1 MAEKMQV
8 YKCDICG
15 NVVEVLHEGAGELVC
30 CGKPMKLLSEKTED
44 LGAEKHVPVVEVVED
59 KMFVKVGSTPHPSE
73 DNHYIEFIE
82 VISHDNKY
90 IKRKYLTP
98 GEKPELELKPKYK
111 KFYMR
116 AYCNLHGLWSGNY
129 SE

>member
-15 NVVEVLHEGAGELVC
+15 NVVEVLHEGGGELVC

-44 LGAEKHVPVVEVVED
+44 LGAEKHVPVVEVAED
-59 KMFVKVGSTPHPSE
+59 KMFVKVGSAPHPSE
-73 DNHYIEFIE
+73 ENHYIEFIE

-90 IKRKYLTP
+90 IKRKYLSA

>member
-15 NVVEVLHEGAGELVC
+15 NVVEVLHAGAGELVC

-44 LGAEKHVPVVEVVED
+44 LGVEKHVPVVEVVDD
-59 KMFVKVGSTPHPSE
+59 KMFVKVGSIPHPSE
-73 DNHYIEFIE
+73 DSHYIEFIE

-98 GEKPELELKPKYK
+98 DEKPELELKPKYN

-116 AYCNLHGLWSGNY
+116 AYCNIHGLWSGNY